1 MSLTTVSPQ
10 LFDALRQK
18 MSQASVRTLS
28 WKNWPTLVS
37 VTMDQTLP
45 DVLNILNSNNVLSAA
60 VFETPGDRSS
70 ASFNGFVDLFQI
82 TMFAVDLCEFEDRP
96 IRFSSDYFEKSQR
109 FRTTTIRDIIDQG
122 MYGEYK
128 RPLRDTSSVFL
139 AFETLARRFKTLHRV
154 GLVNDVGRVIGTVT
168 QSMMIKQLNE
178 KMLSFGD
185 ARVITVAQMR
195 RFRFLATVDD
205 DSTALD
211 AFQVMRDR
219 EINCVGICND
229 AGALVDVISSRDIRG
244 ISPGTANF
252 QVLWDNVL
260 AYKNKIRQRY
270 PPTTGPKCVTVR
282 NTDTLATIINKM
294 VTRKVHRVFV
304 VDEFMNPSD
313 IISQGDVLR
322 YIHKHAVPGYYI
334 K

>member
-1 MSLTTVSPQ
+1 VENLSLNEGDWTMLRERMTSDTVR
-10 LFDALRQK
+10 A
-18 MSQASVRTLS
+18 LS
-28 WKNWPTLVS
+28 WKNWPSLVT

-96 IRFSSDYFEKSQR
+96 IRFSSDYLSQR
-109 FRTTTIRDIIDQG
+109 FRKTTIRDIIDQG

-168 QSMMIKQLNE
+168 QSMMLKYLQQNLTA
-178 KMLSFGD
+178 FGA
-185 ARVITVAQMR
+185 ARDVTVSQMR

-205 DSTALD
+205 SSTALD

-219 EINCVGICND
+219 EINCVGIVD
-229 AGALVDVISSRDIRG
+229 MAGKLVDVISSRDIRG
-244 ISPGTANF
+244 ITPGTANF
-252 QVLWDNVL
+252 QVLWDNVI
-260 AYKNKIRQRY
+260 AYKNNIRQRY

-282 NTDTLATIINKM
+282 NTDTLATIIERM

-304 VDEFMNPSD
+304 VDVDMNPSD

-322 YIHKHAVPGYYI
+322 YIHKHAVPGYYVR
-334 K
+334 